1 MNMSGQ
7 LNDAMMKAAAAQ
19 GVKLSDDQE
28 RALLDGM
35 KAELAQYIEA
45 NGRDV
50 LAAFCTQYT
59 NFVRENPNTDK
70 RFKWRAPLALVISPW
85 RSEFALEVTSTLST
99 KRKLASEGQVVQ
111 LGLGV

>member
-1 MNMSGQ
+1 MDQ
-7 LNDAMMKAAAAQ
+7 LNDAMKKAAGAA
-19 GVKLSDDQE
+19 GVKLTEAQE
-28 RALLDGM
+28 QGLLDAM

-50 LAAFCTQYT
+50 LAAFCVQYT
-59 NFVRENPNTDK
+59 NFIRENPDTDK
-70 RFKWRAPLALVISPW
+70 RFKWRAPLALVVSPF
-85 RSEFALEVTSTLST
+85 RSEFALEVTSTLTT